1 MTQDDATTRPP
12 VAVLAATPSELR
24 ATLARTDAQP
34 QASDWP
40 RTWTGRHRG
49 RALVLVEGGV
59 GTASAAAAAALTT
72 QRYRPSALLLLG
84 IGGAYAGS
92 FVPVGAAASAAWE
105 YALDAGIVTSE
116 GTRSL
121 AEVPLALA
129 TSAGGDPLYDRIP
142 TDPGWQAALAR
153 ACRMAPQGFA
163 TSDGISGDLDVA
175 GARAGRSGAAVESM
189 EGAAVALACARM
201 GVPFGEVRGI
211 SNVAGVRDHAS
222 WDAEGAVRVA
232 THALLEALAAG
243 PA

>member
-1 MTQDDATTRPP
+1 MTPDAGTAQAPL
-12 VAVLAATPSELR
+12 AILAATPMELR
-24 ATLARTDAQP
+24 AMVARTDAQP

-40 RTWTGRHRG
+40 RTWTGHHRR

-59 GTASAAAAAALTT
+59 GSAAAAAAAALTN
-72 QRYRPSALLLLG
+72 QRHRPSALLLLG

-92 FVPVGAAASAAWE
+92 FVPVGAAACAAWE
-105 YALDAGIVTSE
+105 FALDAGVVASE

-121 AEVPLALA
+121 AEIPLALA
-129 TSAGGDPLYDRIP
+129 SSAGGDPLYDRIP

-175 GARAGRSGAAVESM
+175 GARAQRSGAAVESM
-189 EGAAVALACARM
+189 EGAAVALVCARM
-201 GVPFGEVRGI
+201 GLPFGEVRGI

-222 WDAEGAVRVA
+222 WDAEGAVRAA
-232 THALLEALAAG
+232 TYALLDALAAE